1 MGESADPMMTMGNM
15 QKLAALIMS
24 SEIDVLVGDEAQL
37 VKFAGEDGALP
48 LNDYY
53 TREEQKDLNIVS
65 FNYEPDSTKVTYI
78 DLSSSSKLKKM
89 IPAEKIGM
97 ILMSNSIKQKRPGS
111 LWITFLP
118 WSKNHLI
125 TGGNLPDPLKDYFMN
140 FSFLW
145 SGNIKIDLFFFG
157 EGGHFHQ
164 VTLPPDPVT
173 LQSVSDL
180 LTRSYHCKNSPPK
193 AFYPEKV
200 PPDHTQCPD
209 QDRAHDT
216 WPALYQVPVERGSK
230 FLLFA

>member
-1 MGESADPMMTMGNM
+1 MDKAEKQKRKEEFRAMNRHDKMVYLWDYYKWGIMAAGVVFLGLIYLIATPAKPKMETYVNVTFIGNSVNTRGTEEFAAELNKNLPGLSETNKRVDVQAFVMGESADPMMTMGNM

-97 ILMSNSIKQKRPGS
+97 ILMSNSIKTEEARQ
-111 LWITFLP
+111 LM
-118 WSKNHLI
+118 
-125 TGGNLPDPLKDYFMN
+125 DY
-140 FSFLW
+140 
-145 SGNIKIDLFFFG
+145 
-157 EGGHFHQ
+157 
-164 VTLPPDPVT
+164 
-173 LQSVSDL
+173 L
-180 LTRSYHCKNSPPK
+180 LTL
-193 AFYPEKV
+193 E
-200 PPDHTQCPD
+200 
-209 QDRAHDT
+209 
-216 WPALYQVPVERGSK
+216 
-230 FLLFA
+230 